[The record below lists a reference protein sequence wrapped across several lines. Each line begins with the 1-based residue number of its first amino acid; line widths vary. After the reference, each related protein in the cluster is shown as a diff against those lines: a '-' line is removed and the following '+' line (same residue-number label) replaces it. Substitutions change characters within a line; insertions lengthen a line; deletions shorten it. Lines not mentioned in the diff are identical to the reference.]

1 MKRKNYQLNKKW
13 NRTGVEK
20 EHKNKRKI
28 VKENKK
34 NWLQILEEKI
44 EIFFKINRDKRKK
57 KHRYTS
63 NNKFWNSKEEIKKHQ
78 HNVMHK
84 SNNKETK

>member
-13 NRTGVEK
+13 NRTGEEK

-57 KHRYTS
+57 KNRYTS
-63 NNKFWNSKEEIKKHQ
+63 E
-78 HNVMHK
+78 
-84 SNNKETK
+84 